1 MKMCNV
7 MCVQPKIHYL
17 QAWHN
22 SIKIDKTVIL
32 GVIDNKNLRSIYIYI
47 PNIWWFCLWMENSN
61 YYTSIKK
68 EWFGFFDSDLERL
81 LGNEVF
87 LSYSVYFK
95 NCKKVCFTPVN
106 ETPRT
111 G

>member
-1 MKMCNV
+1 
-7 MCVQPKIHYL
+7 
-17 QAWHN
+17 
-22 SIKIDKTVIL
+22 
-32 GVIDNKNLRSIYIYI
+32 
-47 PNIWWFCLWMENSN
+47 MENSN

-87 LSYSVYFK
+87 FK
-95 NCKKVCFTPVN
+95 LLGIFQKMLKKVCFTPVN
-106 ETPRT
+106 ETPRI

>member
-32 GVIDNKNLRSIYIYI
+32 GVIDNNNLRSIYRYI
-47 PNIWWFCLWMENSN
+47 FQTSGDFAGEWKIATIIPLLKKNGLAFLIVIW
-61 YYTSIKK
+61 K
-68 EWFGFFDSDLERL
+68 D
-81 LGNEVF
+81 
-87 LSYSVYFK
+87 
-95 NCKKVCFTPVN
+95 
-106 ETPRT
+106 
-111 G
+111 